1 MDKSC
6 SLCYNHFQKTFRQW
20 SRASQES
27 CLVVRGFW
35 FILPQ
40 ERHGKGERI
49 FMGETKSHGMSLDR
63 LGLWIIV
70 ATVLGAVVGLVMGK
84 PAHMFAPLGNLF
96 MQLIKMVVVP
106 LVLFS
111 LIGGAAAL
119 GKSKSA
125 GKIGLL
131 TFVYYGITTA
141 VAVAL
146 GLAMSTIFTPGAGI
160 DMQTLESAAI
170 HVDHME
176 ESTQI
181 PGFWDTVTGFV
192 PANPFKALVD
202 GNILQIIV
210 FAMFMGFAATFLDDE
225 KKQFVLNFFNYLTEL
240 FIKVMTAIMY
250 VAPIGVFCLMADAT
264 GTFGYTVLAKIGYLI
279 VLYVIVL
286 AVVTYG
292 MIGGTVAMFSKC
304 TTYTK
309 FFKAMWKVQVFAF
322 STASSMATLPL
333 NMQTAR
339 TELGVSA
346 ETTSFA
352 LPLGATINMNG
363 NAAYYAMA
371 ATFIA
376 QMYGMNLSMPQYI
389 AIIITSTLGA
399 VGQAGVPGPTLLVV
413 AVLVS
418 AGIPIDALPILFG
431 VDRIFD
437 MLRTA
442 VNITGDAACATI
454 VDRFREED

>member
-1 MDKSC
+1 MS
-6 SLCYNHFQKTFRQW
+6 
-20 SRASQES
+20 
-27 CLVVRGFW
+27 
-35 FILPQ
+35 
-40 ERHGKGERI
+40 
-49 FMGETKSHGMSLDR
+49 ETKKAKFSLEK
-63 LGLWIIV
+63 LGRWIII
-70 ATVLGAVVGLVMGK
+70 ATILGAVVGLAMGK
-84 PAHMFAPLGNLF
+84 PAHMFAPMGDLF

-111 LIGGAAAL
+111 LVGGAASL
-119 GKSKSA
+119 GQSSSA
-125 GKIGLL
+125 GKIGAL
-131 TFVYYGITTA
+131 TFIYYGVTTA
-141 VAVAL
+141 VAVAI
-146 GLAMSTIFTPGAGI
+146 GLLFSEIFQPGAGI
-160 DMQTLESAAI
+160 DMASLSGAAVQ
-170 HVDHME
+170 VDHME
-176 ESTQI
+176 ESTKI
-181 PGFWDTVTGFV
+181 PGFWETVIGFV
-192 PANPFKALVD
+192 PANPVKALVD

-210 FAMFMGFAATFLDDE
+210 FAMSMGFAISFLDKAKQTFL
-225 KKQFVLNFFNYLTEL
+225 LNFFNFMTEL
-240 FIKVMTAIMY
+240 FIKVMTGIMY
-250 VAPIGVFCLMADAT
+250 IAPIGVFCLMADAT
-264 GTFGYTVLAKIGYLI
+264 GSFGYAVLAKIIYLI

-286 AVVTYG
+286 AIITYV
-292 MIGGTVAMFSKC
+292 MIGGSVAMFSKC
-304 TTYTK
+304 TTYK
-309 FFKAMWKVQVFAF
+309 NFFKSMWKVQVFAF
-322 STASSMATLPL
+322 STASSIATLPL
-333 NMQTAR
+333 NMNTAIN
-339 TELGVSA
+339 ELGVSK

-376 QMYGMNLSMPQYI
+376 QMYGMDLSFAQYV

-454 VDRFREED
+454 VDRFRMGDRTAA

>member
-1 MDKSC
+1 MS
-6 SLCYNHFQKTFRQW
+6 
-20 SRASQES
+20 
-27 CLVVRGFW
+27 
-35 FILPQ
+35 
-40 ERHGKGERI
+40 
-49 FMGETKSHGMSLDR
+49 ETKKAKFSLEK
-63 LGLWIIV
+63 LGRWIII
-70 ATVLGAVVGLVMGK
+70 ATILGAVVGLAMGK
-84 PAHMFAPLGNLF
+84 PAHMFAPMGDLF

-111 LIGGAAAL
+111 LVGGAASL
-119 GKSKSA
+119 GQSSSA
-125 GKIGLL
+125 GKIGAL
-131 TFVYYGITTA
+131 TFIYYGVTTA
-141 VAVAL
+141 VAVAI
-146 GLAMSTIFTPGAGI
+146 GLLFSELFQPGAGI
-160 DMQTLESAAI
+160 DMASLSGAAVQ
-170 HVDHME
+170 VDHME
-176 ESTQI
+176 ESTKI
-181 PGFWDTVTGFV
+181 PGFWETVIGFV
-192 PANPFKALVD
+192 PANPVKALVD

-210 FAMFMGFAATFLDDE
+210 FAMSMGFAISFLDKAKQTFL
-225 KKQFVLNFFNYLTEL
+225 LNFFNFMTEL
-240 FIKVMTAIMY
+240 FIKVMTGIMY
-250 VAPIGVFCLMADAT
+250 IAPIGVFCLMADAT
-264 GTFGYTVLAKIGYLI
+264 GSFGYAVLAKIIYLI

-286 AVVTYG
+286 AIITYV
-292 MIGGTVAMFSKC
+292 MIGGSVAMFSKC
-304 TTYTK
+304 TTYK
-309 FFKAMWKVQVFAF
+309 NFFKSMWKVQVFAF
-322 STASSMATLPL
+322 STASSIATLPL
-333 NMQTAR
+333 NMNTAIN
-339 TELGVSA
+339 ELGVSK

-376 QMYGMNLSMPQYI
+376 QMYGMDLSFAQYV

-454 VDRFREED
+454 VDRFRTGDRTAA

>member
-1 MDKSC
+1 MENTKKS
-6 SLCYNHFQKTFRQW
+6 
-20 SRASQES
+20 
-27 CLVVRGFW
+27 
-35 FILPQ
+35 
-40 ERHGKGERI
+40 
-49 FMGETKSHGMSLDR
+49 GMSLDR
-63 LGLWIIV
+63 LGIWIIG
-70 ATVLGAVVGLVMGK
+70 ATVLGAVVGLLMGK
-84 PAHMFAPLGNLF
+84 PAHMFAPMGNLF

-111 LIGGAAAL
+111 LIGGAASL
-119 GKSKSA
+119 GKSSSA
-125 GKIGLL
+125 GKIGAL

-141 VAVAL
+141 VAVML
-146 GLAMSTIFTPGAGI
+146 GLLFSELFKPGLGI
-160 DMQTLESAAI
+160 DMASLSSAAI
-170 HVDHME
+170 QVDHIE
-176 ESTQI
+176 ESTKI
-181 PGFWDTVTGFV
+181 PGFWETATGFV

-210 FAMFMGFAATFLDDE
+210 FAMFMGFAATYLDGKKKDFL
-225 KKQFVLNFFNYLTEL
+225 LNFFNFMTEL
-240 FIKVMTAIMY
+240 FIKIMTAIMY
-250 VAPIGVFCLMADAT
+250 IAPIGVFCLMADAT
-264 GTFGYTVLAKIGYLI
+264 GTFGYSVLMKILYLI
-279 VLYVIVL
+279 ILYVIVL
-286 AVVTYG
+286 AIVTYG
-292 MIGGTVAMFSKC
+292 MIGGSVALFSKC
-304 TTYTK
+304 TTYK
-309 FFKAMWKVQVFAF
+309 QFFKSMWKVQVFAF

-333 NMQTAR
+333 NMNTAT
-339 TELGVSA
+339 TELGVSK

-376 QMYGMNLSMPQYI
+376 QMYGMDLSFAQYV

-418 AGIPIDALPILFG
+418 ANIPIDALPILFG

-454 VDRFREED
+454 GDQFRQKA

>member
-1 MDKSC
+1 MENTKKS
-6 SLCYNHFQKTFRQW
+6 
-20 SRASQES
+20 
-27 CLVVRGFW
+27 
-35 FILPQ
+35 
-40 ERHGKGERI
+40 
-49 FMGETKSHGMSLDR
+49 GMSLDR
-63 LGLWIIV
+63 LGIWIIG
-70 ATVLGAVVGLVMGK
+70 ATVLGAVVGLLMGK
-84 PAHMFAPLGNLF
+84 PAHMFAPMGNLF

-111 LIGGAAAL
+111 LIGGAASL
-119 GKSKSA
+119 GKSSSA
-125 GKIGLL
+125 GKIGAL

-141 VAVAL
+141 VAVML
-146 GLAMSTIFTPGAGI
+146 GLLFSELFKPGLGI
-160 DMQTLESAAI
+160 DMASLSSAAI
-170 HVDHME
+170 QVDHIE
-176 ESTQI
+176 ESTKI
-181 PGFWDTVTGFV
+181 PGFWETATGFV

-210 FAMFMGFAATFLDDE
+210 FAMFMGFAATYLDGKKKEFL
-225 KKQFVLNFFNYLTEL
+225 LNFFNFMTEL
-240 FIKVMTAIMY
+240 FIKIMTAIMY
-250 VAPIGVFCLMADAT
+250 IAPIGVFCLMADAT
-264 GTFGYTVLAKIGYLI
+264 GTFGYSVLMKILYLI
-279 VLYVIVL
+279 ILYVIVL
-286 AVVTYG
+286 AIVTYG
-292 MIGGTVAMFSKC
+292 MIGGSVALFSKC
-304 TTYTK
+304 TTYK
-309 FFKAMWKVQVFAF
+309 QFFKSMWKVQVFAF

-333 NMQTAR
+333 NMNTVT
-339 TELGVSA
+339 TELGVSK

-376 QMYGMNLSMPQYI
+376 QMYGMDLSFAQYV

-418 AGIPIDALPILFG
+418 ANIPIDALPILFG

-454 VDRFREED
+454 VDQFRQKA

>member
-1 MDKSC
+1 MS
-6 SLCYNHFQKTFRQW
+6 
-20 SRASQES
+20 
-27 CLVVRGFW
+27 
-35 FILPQ
+35 
-40 ERHGKGERI
+40 
-49 FMGETKSHGMSLDR
+49 ETEKKEKDPLSK
-63 LGLWIIV
+63 LGTWIIA
-70 ATVLGAVVGLVMGK
+70 ATVLGAVVGLAMGK
-84 PAHMFAPLGNLF
+84 PAHMFAPMGDLF

-111 LIGGAAAL
+111 LVGGAASL
-119 GKSKSA
+119 GQSSSA
-125 GKIGLL
+125 GKIGAL
-131 TFVYYGITTA
+131 TFIYYGVTTA
-141 VAVAL
+141 AAVAI
-146 GLAMSTIFTPGAGI
+146 GLLFSEIFQPGAGI
-160 DMQTLESAAI
+160 DMASLSGAAVQ
-170 HVDHME
+170 VDHME
-176 ESTQI
+176 ESTKI
-181 PGFWDTVTGFV
+181 PGFWETVIGFV
-192 PANPFKALVD
+192 PANPVKALVD

-210 FAMFMGFAATFLDDE
+210 FAMSMGFAISFLDKAKQTFL
-225 KKQFVLNFFNYLTEL
+225 LNFFNFMTEL
-240 FIKVMTAIMY
+240 FIKVMTGIMY
-250 VAPIGVFCLMADAT
+250 IAPIGVFCLMADAT
-264 GTFGYTVLAKIGYLI
+264 GSFGYAVLAKIIYLI

-286 AVVTYG
+286 AIITYV
-292 MIGGTVAMFSKC
+292 MIGGSVAMFSKC
-304 TTYTK
+304 TTYK
-309 FFKAMWKVQVFAF
+309 NFFKSMWKVQVFAF
-322 STASSMATLPL
+322 STASSIATLPL
-333 NMQTAR
+333 NMNTAIN
-339 TELGVSA
+339 ELGVSK

-376 QMYGMNLSMPQYI
+376 QMYGMDLSFAQYV

-454 VDRFREED
+454 VDRFRTGDRTAA

>member
-1 MDKSC
+1 MENTKKS
-6 SLCYNHFQKTFRQW
+6 
-20 SRASQES
+20 
-27 CLVVRGFW
+27 
-35 FILPQ
+35 
-40 ERHGKGERI
+40 
-49 FMGETKSHGMSLDR
+49 GMSLDR
-63 LGLWIIV
+63 LGIWIIG
-70 ATVLGAVVGLVMGK
+70 ATVLGAVVGLLMGK
-84 PAHMFAPLGNLF
+84 PAHMFAPMGNLF

-111 LIGGAAAL
+111 LIGGAASL
-119 GKSKSA
+119 GKSSSA
-125 GKIGLL
+125 GKIGAL

-141 VAVAL
+141 VAVML
-146 GLAMSTIFTPGAGI
+146 GLLFSELFKPGLGI
-160 DMQTLESAAI
+160 DMASLSSAAI
-170 HVDHME
+170 QVDHIE
-176 ESTQI
+176 ESTKI
-181 PGFWDTVTGFV
+181 PGFWETVTGFV

-210 FAMFMGFAATFLDDE
+210 FAMFMGFAATYLDGKKKDFL
-225 KKQFVLNFFNYLTEL
+225 LNFFNFMTEL
-240 FIKVMTAIMY
+240 FIKIMTAIMY
-250 VAPIGVFCLMADAT
+250 IAPIGVFCLMADAT
-264 GTFGYTVLAKIGYLI
+264 GTFGYSVLMKILYLI
-279 VLYVIVL
+279 ILYVIVL
-286 AVVTYG
+286 AIVTYG
-292 MIGGTVAMFSKC
+292 MIGGSVALFSKC
-304 TTYTK
+304 TTYK
-309 FFKAMWKVQVFAF
+309 QFFKSMWKVQVFAF

-333 NMQTAR
+333 NMNTAT
-339 TELGVSA
+339 TELGVSK

-376 QMYGMNLSMPQYI
+376 QMYGMDLSFAQYV

-418 AGIPIDALPILFG
+418 ANIPIDALPILFG

>member
-1 MDKSC
+1 MAEK
-6 SLCYNHFQKTFRQW
+6 K
-20 SRASQES
+20 A
-27 CLVVRGFW
+27 
-35 FILPQ
+35 
-40 ERHGKGERI
+40 
-49 FMGETKSHGMSLDR
+49 GMSLDK
-63 LGLWIIV
+63 LGLWIIA
-70 ATVLGAVVGLVMGK
+70 ATVLGAVVGLVMGE
-84 PAHMFAPLGNLF
+84 PAHMFAPMGNLF

-111 LIGGAAAL
+111 LIGGAASL
-119 GKSKSA
+119 GKSSSA
-125 GKIGLL
+125 GKIGAF
-131 TFVYYGITTA
+131 TFAYYGITTA

-146 GLAMSTIFTPGAGI
+146 GLLFSEIFRPGAGI
-160 DMQTLESAAI
+160 DMAALSGAA
-170 HVDHME
+170 VQVEHME
-176 ESTQI
+176 ESTKI
-181 PGFWDTVTGFV
+181 PGFWETVTGFV

-210 FAMFMGFAATFLDDE
+210 FAMFMGFASTYLEE
-225 KKQFVLNFFNYLTEL
+225 KKKAVIINFFNYMTEL
-240 FIKVMTAIMY
+240 FIKIMTAIMY
-250 VAPIGVFCLMADAT
+250 VAPLGVFCLMADAT
-264 GTFGYTVLAKIGYLI
+264 GTFGYAVLAKIMYLI
-279 VLYVIVL
+279 VLYVVVL
-286 AVVTYG
+286 AIVTYG
-292 MIGGTVAMFSKC
+292 MIGGSVALFSKC
-304 TTYTK
+304 TSYTQ
-309 FFKAMWKVQVFAF
+309 FFKSMWKVQIFAF

-333 NMQTAR
+333 NMNTAMK
-339 TELGVSA
+339 ELGVSK

-376 QMYGMNLSMPQYI
+376 QMYGMELSLMQYL

-413 AVLVS
+413 AVLAA
-418 AGIPIDALPILFG
+418 AGIPIEALPILFG

-454 VDRFREED
+454 VDRFRNTEATAEELKIAAGH

>member
-1 MDKSC
+1 MS
-6 SLCYNHFQKTFRQW
+6 
-20 SRASQES
+20 
-27 CLVVRGFW
+27 
-35 FILPQ
+35 
-40 ERHGKGERI
+40 
-49 FMGETKSHGMSLDR
+49 ETKKAKLSLEK
-63 LGLWIIV
+63 LGRWIII
-70 ATVLGAVVGLVMGK
+70 ATILGAVVGLAMGK
-84 PAHMFAPLGNLF
+84 PAHMFAPMGDLF

-111 LIGGAAAL
+111 LVGGAASL
-119 GKSKSA
+119 GQSSSA
-125 GKIGLL
+125 GKIGAL
-131 TFVYYGITTA
+131 TFIYYGVTTA
-141 VAVAL
+141 VAVAI
-146 GLAMSTIFTPGAGI
+146 GLLFSEIFQPGAGI
-160 DMQTLESAAI
+160 DMASLSGAAVQ
-170 HVDHME
+170 VDHME
-176 ESTQI
+176 ESTKI
-181 PGFWDTVTGFV
+181 PGFWETVIGFV
-192 PANPFKALVD
+192 PANPVKALVD

-210 FAMFMGFAATFLDDE
+210 FAMSMGFAISFLDKVKQTFL
-225 KKQFVLNFFNYLTEL
+225 LNFFNFMTEL
-240 FIKVMTAIMY
+240 FIKVMTGIMY
-250 VAPIGVFCLMADAT
+250 IAPIGVFCLMADAT
-264 GTFGYTVLAKIGYLI
+264 GSFGYAVLAKIIYLI

-286 AVVTYG
+286 AIITYV
-292 MIGGTVAMFSKC
+292 MIGGSVAMFSKC
-304 TTYTK
+304 TTYK
-309 FFKAMWKVQVFAF
+309 NFFKSMWKVQVFAF
-322 STASSMATLPL
+322 STASSIATLPL
-333 NMQTAR
+333 NMNTAIN
-339 TELGVSA
+339 ELGVSK

-376 QMYGMNLSMPQYI
+376 QMYGMDLSFAQYV

-454 VDRFREED
+454 VDRFRTGDRTAA

>member
-1 MDKSC
+1 MS
-6 SLCYNHFQKTFRQW
+6 
-20 SRASQES
+20 
-27 CLVVRGFW
+27 
-35 FILPQ
+35 
-40 ERHGKGERI
+40 
-49 FMGETKSHGMSLDR
+49 ETKKAKFSLEK
-63 LGLWIIV
+63 LGRWIII
-70 ATVLGAVVGLVMGK
+70 ATILGAVVGLAMGK
-84 PAHMFAPLGNLF
+84 PAHMFAPMGDLF

-111 LIGGAAAL
+111 LVGGAASL
-119 GKSKSA
+119 GQSSSA
-125 GKIGLL
+125 GKIGAL
-131 TFVYYGITTA
+131 TFIYYGVTTA
-141 VAVAL
+141 VAVAI
-146 GLAMSTIFTPGAGI
+146 GLLFSEIFQPGAGI
-160 DMQTLESAAI
+160 DMASLSGAAVQ
-170 HVDHME
+170 VDHME
-176 ESTQI
+176 ESTKI
-181 PGFWDTVTGFV
+181 PGFWETVIGFV
-192 PANPFKALVD
+192 PANPVKALVD

-210 FAMFMGFAATFLDDE
+210 FAMSMGFAISFLDKVKQTFL
-225 KKQFVLNFFNYLTEL
+225 LNFFNFMTEL
-240 FIKVMTAIMY
+240 FIKVMTGIMY
-250 VAPIGVFCLMADAT
+250 IAPIGVFCLMADAT
-264 GTFGYTVLAKIGYLI
+264 GSFGYAVLAKIIYLI

-286 AVVTYG
+286 AIITYV
-292 MIGGTVAMFSKC
+292 MIGGSVAMFSKC
-304 TTYTK
+304 TTYK
-309 FFKAMWKVQVFAF
+309 NFFKSMWKVQVFAF
-322 STASSMATLPL
+322 STASSIATLPL
-333 NMQTAR
+333 NMNTAIN
-339 TELGVSA
+339 ELGVSK

-376 QMYGMNLSMPQYI
+376 QMYGMDLSFAQYV

-454 VDRFREED
+454 VDRFHTGDRTAA

>member
-1 MDKSC
+1 MENTKKS
-6 SLCYNHFQKTFRQW
+6 
-20 SRASQES
+20 
-27 CLVVRGFW
+27 
-35 FILPQ
+35 
-40 ERHGKGERI
+40 
-49 FMGETKSHGMSLDR
+49 GMSLDR
-63 LGLWIIV
+63 LGIWIIG
-70 ATVLGAVVGLVMGK
+70 ATVLGAVVGLLMGK
-84 PAHMFAPLGNLF
+84 PAHMFAPMGNLF

-111 LIGGAAAL
+111 LIGGAASL
-119 GKSKSA
+119 GKSSSA
-125 GKIGLL
+125 GKIGAL

-141 VAVAL
+141 VAVML
-146 GLAMSTIFTPGAGI
+146 GLLFSELFKPGLGI
-160 DMQTLESAAI
+160 DMASLSSAAI
-170 HVDHME
+170 QVDHIE
-176 ESTQI
+176 ESTKI
-181 PGFWDTVTGFV
+181 PGFWETVTGFV

-210 FAMFMGFAATFLDDE
+210 FAMFMGFAATYLDGKKKEFL
-225 KKQFVLNFFNYLTEL
+225 LNFFNFMTEL
-240 FIKVMTAIMY
+240 FIKIMTAIMY
-250 VAPIGVFCLMADAT
+250 IAPIGVFCLMADAT
-264 GTFGYTVLAKIGYLI
+264 GTFGYSVLMKILYLI
-279 VLYVIVL
+279 ILYVIVL
-286 AVVTYG
+286 AIVTYG
-292 MIGGTVAMFSKC
+292 MIGGSVALFSKC
-304 TTYTK
+304 TTYK
-309 FFKAMWKVQVFAF
+309 QFFKSMWKVQVFAF
-322 STASSMATLPL
+322 STASSMTTLPL
-333 NMQTAR
+333 NMNTVT
-339 TELGVSA
+339 TELGVSK

-376 QMYGMNLSMPQYI
+376 QMYGMDLSFAQYV

-418 AGIPIDALPILFG
+418 ANIPIDALPILFG

-454 VDRFREED
+454 VDQFRQKA

>member
-1 MDKSC
+1 MSK
-6 SLCYNHFQKTFRQW
+6 
-20 SRASQES
+20 
-27 CLVVRGFW
+27 
-35 FILPQ
+35 
-40 ERHGKGERI
+40 
-49 FMGETKSHGMSLDR
+49 ETQSSGISLDK
-63 LGLWIIV
+63 LGLWIII
-70 ATVLGAVVGLVMGK
+70 ATVLGAVVGLLMGK
-84 PAHMFAPLGNLF
+84 PAHMFAPIGNLF

-111 LIGGAAAL
+111 LIGGAASL
-119 GKSKSA
+119 GKSSSA
-125 GKIGLL
+125 GKIGVL
-131 TFVYYGITTA
+131 TFIYYGITTA
-141 VAVAL
+141 VSVMIAL
-146 GLAMSTIFTPGAGI
+146 AFSEIFQPGNGI
-160 DMQTLESAAI
+160 DMATISGAAI
-170 HVDHME
+170 QVDHME
-176 ESTQI
+176 ESTQL
-181 PGFWDTVTGFV
+181 PGFWDTVTGFI

-202 GNILQIIV
+202 GNILQVIS
-210 FAMFMGFAATFLDDE
+210 FAMFMGFAAAHLDE
-225 KKQFVLNFFNYLTEL
+225 KKKELLMNFFNYMTEL
-240 FIKVMTAIMY
+240 FIKIMTGIMY

-264 GTFGYTVLAKIGYLI
+264 GTFGYSVLMKILYLI
-279 VLYVIVL
+279 VLYVVVL
-286 AVVTYG
+286 AIITYG
-292 MIGGTVAMFSKC
+292 MIGGSVAMFSKC
-304 TTYTK
+304 TTYKK
-309 FFKAMWKVQVFAF
+309 FFQSMWKVQLFAF

-333 NMQTAR
+333 NMNTTM
-339 TELGVSA
+339 TELGVSK

-376 QMYGMNLSMPQYI
+376 QMYGMDLSFAQYV

-418 AGIPIDALPILFG
+418 ANIPIDALPILFG

-454 VDRFREED
+454 VDQFREEA